1 MNKGKEKK
9 IGDSLK
15 LLVDIVKWGLWLKP
29 RTCNVCS
36 SILVRSKM
44 HVYEHVRVHACTHT
58 HTQTHTNE
66 TKQVVQ
72 ELEA

>member
-15 LLVDIVKWGLWLKP
+15 LLVDIAKWGLWLKP
-29 RTCNVCS
+29 RTFNVCS

-44 HVYEHVRVHACTHT
+44 HVYEHVRARVHTHT
-58 HTQTHTNE
+58 HTQM
-66 TKQVVQ
+66 KQNK
-72 ELEA
+72 